1 MTSREEIG
9 ATGEG
14 DSAALEGL
22 RREIRILKLYALGL
36 TGALAMVLLAAA
48 SRDERKAKFDEIEVG
63 RIDVVEPD
71 GRLALVIANAPR
83 LPGPIVGG
91 KEVDTGRTGPG
102 MLFFNAKGDEC
113 GGLVY
118 GTRDL
123 GDGRYEATSH
133 FSFDQYANDQVL
145 FLSYQ
150 DDGARRRAGL
160 HVVDRPT
167 RPNAAEVVA
176 RKDAVDRAVGE
187 EKERLVREL
196 RDAAVRGEF
205 GAQRVFVGSDD
216 RTATV
221 GLKDPAGRDRVRISV
236 DTAGVP
242 RMDFLDD
249 QGRVTYRL
257 PPE

>member
-14 DSAALEGL
+14 DSTALEGL

-160 HVVDRPT
+160 HIVDRPT
-167 RPNAAEVVA
+167 RPDAAEVVA
-176 RKDAVDRAVGE
+176 RRDAIDRAVGE

-196 RDAAVRGEF
+196 RDAAARGEF

-236 DTAGVP
+236 DPAGVP
-242 RMDFLDD
+242 RMEFLDD